1 MTLTRVILD
10 TNIWSSIGDEEATAH
25 FDQLMKSRNLQ
36 VVVSPSTLM
45 EVALLP
51 VPEARQRIIR
61 ALGTGP
67 RMRLCTE
74 AEAEAECRE
83 VSLEVRRA
91 RPHWMRRMPD
101 TAKVWALNNYWTK
114 KVWREALQDS
124 QRIYDYQMKYKER
137 MHEYLLDRQRV
148 RRASFI
154 ETDFKI
160 RPLTALQATPDPD
173 VPESYLAGWSGEPVE
188 IWRIM
193 LRDYYWFQLTALAG
207 RALLTKEDTTAADWV
222 GSYVNLVKL
231 RESREDF
238 TNFGSMM

>member
-1 MTLTRVILD
+1 
-10 TNIWSSIGDEEATAH
+10 
-25 FDQLMKSRNLQ
+25 
-36 VVVSPSTLM
+36 
-45 EVALLP
+45 
-51 VPEARQRIIR
+51 
-61 ALGTGP
+61 
-67 RMRLCTE
+67 
-74 AEAEAECRE
+74 
-83 VSLEVRRA
+83 
-91 RPHWMRRMPD
+91 MRRMPD